1 MLARTGSYLPYTI
14 AAASASYASPAGAA
28 TSNGLVTLLSILC
41 FLFAAGIIL
50 LLFRKKASAAAV
62 QYEIPLVPHAEEIV
76 EGAKDAI
83 FVIQESGEILST
95 NPSAERLF
103 GFAFGEVQGKSIAAL
118 IPPPARGRK
127 RANYIHDS
135 EGRELFG
142 VRKSGARFPL
152 DISLSPLA
160 GPGPKRFSVIVRDRS
175 ERNRAELEMQEQQR
189 FAASVVEHMPALLVV
204 VDHECRILRFNRACE
219 DMTQFSEGEI
229 RGQYLWQA
237 VASPDAMDKAEAE
250 ARELLAGD
258 FPSRSES
265 VWCLRDNSLRTIA
278 WTHNAL
284 RDEYG
289 RVTHVISIG
298 IDATTRL
305 QLEERRRE
313 SEALSAAGRV
323 AGGVAHDFNNL
334 LTAITGYSG
343 LVLGNLADEDPVRG
357 DIEEIKRASDRGASI
372 TRQLLTFSGKH
383 PRKPQA
389 VDLNQTVRGV
399 ERLLRVMAGDNVHV
413 DLSLEPNLPAV
424 MGDPQQLEEAI
435 MQLAANAKDAM
446 KHGGTLQVQTGVRSL
461 NRTRTDA
468 RPPLGPGDYVTVSV
482 VDTGAGIE
490 PDALPH
496 LFEPFFTTKDHPRA
510 KGMGLAIVYGIVRQA
525 GGSIVVHSAPK
536 FGSTFRLFL
545 PLAPNQKIHRE
556 EDSPADQAQ
565 QGDETVLLAIES
577 DHARKNLRDAL
588 EPAGYSVLEARS
600 ALQALEI
607 AHKSPHMIHLLIADV
622 VLPRMGGLDLAAS
635 IRDNRP
641 AIRVLFASARS
652 EEEIAKQ
659 GVPPSTVIRLDGTPD
674 DRALLRRVR
683 DTLAAEQPL

>member
-1 MLARTGSYLPYTI
+1 MLARTTTYIPYAI
-14 AAASASYASPAGAA
+14 AGATASFASPAGGGSAG
-28 TSNGLVTLLSILC
+28 GLVTLLSILC
-41 FLFAAGIIL
+41 FMFAVGIIL
-50 LLFRKKASAAAV
+50 LLVRRKQAPAAA
-62 QYEIPLVPHAEEIV
+62 YEVPLVPHAAEIV

-83 FVIQESGEILST
+83 FVIQESGEVLST
-95 NPSAERLF
+95 NPAAERLF
-103 GFAFGEVQGKSIAAL
+103 GFAFNEVQGKSIAAL

-142 VRKSGARFPL
+142 VRKSGVRFPL

-160 GPGPKRFSVIVRDRS
+160 GPVPKRFSVIVRDRS
-175 ERNRAELEMQEQQR
+175 ERNRAEMEIQDQQR

-204 VDHECRILRFNRACE
+204 VDHEGRILRFNRACE
-219 DMTQFSEGEI
+219 DMTQFSEGEL
-229 RGQYLWQA
+229 RGQFLWQA
-237 VASPDAMDKAEAE
+237 VASPEAMEEAE
-250 ARELLAGD
+250 TQARAMLAGD

-298 IDATTRL
+298 LDATTRL

-313 SEALSAAGRV
+313 TEALSAAGRV

-343 LVLGNLADEDPVRG
+343 LVLGSLADEDPVRG

-383 PRKPQA
+383 PRKQQL

-399 ERLLRVMAGDNVHV
+399 ERLLRVMAGENVHV

-424 MGDPQQLEEAI
+424 LGDPQQLEEAI
-435 MQLAANAKDAM
+435 MQLAANAKEAM

-468 RPPLGPGDYVTVSV
+468 RPPIGPGDYVTVSV

-490 PDALPH
+490 PEVLPH
-496 LFEPFFTTKDHPRA
+496 LFEPFFTTKDQPRA

-545 PLAPNQKIHRE
+545 PLAPNQKIERL
-556 EDSPADQAQ
+556 EDQPGDQEL
-565 QGDETVLLAIES
+565 QGEETVLVAMES
-577 DHARKNLRDAL
+577 DQSRQKLRELL

-600 ALQALEI
+600 ALQALEM

-622 VLPRMGGLDLAAS
+622 LLPRMGGLDLAAS

-641 AIRVLFASARS
+641 AIRVLFASTRS
-652 EEEIAKQ
+652 EEEIARQ
-659 GVPPSTVIRLDGTPD
+659 GVPPSTVVRLDGPLEG
-674 DRALLRRVR
+674 RVLLRRIR
-683 DTLAAEQPL
+683 ETLAAEQAL

>member
-1 MLARTGSYLPYTI
+1 MLARTSSYLPYAI
-14 AAASASYASPAGAA
+14 AAATASYASPAGGASA
-28 TSNGLVTLLSILC
+28 NGLVTLLSILC
-41 FLFAAGIIL
+41 FVFAVGIIL
-50 LLFRKKASAAAV
+50 LIARKKAAPKTP
-62 QYEIPLVPHAEEIV
+62 YEVPLVPHAEEII

-83 FVIQESGEILST
+83 FVILESGEILST
-95 NPSAERLF
+95 NPASERLF
-103 GFAFGEVQGKSIAAL
+103 GFAFSEVQGKSIAAL

-175 ERNRAELEMQEQQR
+175 ERNRTELEIQEQQR

-204 VDHECRILRFNRACE
+204 VDHDGRILRFNRACE
-219 DMTQFSEGEI
+219 DMTQFSEGEL

-237 VASPDAMDKAEAE
+237 VASPEKMEEAE
-250 ARELLAGD
+250 EQAREMLAGD

-298 IDATTRL
+298 LDATTRL

-343 LVLGNLADEDPVRG
+343 LVLGSLADEDPVRG

-383 PRKPQA
+383 PRKQQS

-399 ERLLRVMAGDNVHV
+399 ERLLRVMAGENVHL
-413 DLSLEPNLPAV
+413 DLSLEANLPAV
-424 MGDPQQLEEAI
+424 LGDPQQLEEAI
-435 MQLAANAKDAM
+435 MQLAANAKEAM
-446 KHGGTLQVQTGVRSL
+446 KQGGTLQVQTGVRSL

-468 RPPLGPGDYVTVSV
+468 RPPIGPGDYVTVSV

-490 PDALPH
+490 PDVLPH

-545 PLAPNQKIHRE
+545 PLAPNQRIERM
-556 EDSPADQAQ
+556 EDAPGDQEL
-565 QGDETVLLAIES
+565 QGEETVLLAIES
-577 DHARKNLRDAL
+577 DMARQKLRELL

-600 ALQALEI
+600 ALQALEM

-622 VLPRMGGLDLAAS
+622 LIPRMGGLELAAS

-641 AIRVLFASARS
+641 AIRVLFASARG

-659 GVPPSTVIRLDGTPD
+659 GVPPSTVVRLDGPLEG
-674 DRALLRRVR
+674 RGLLRRIR
-683 DTLAAEQPL
+683 ETLAAEQAL